1 MKAAKKSLLTT
12 RCPSVPTTAREHRPD
27 EELPA
32 AQMSLCRVT
41 GMVVSEILL
50 PAVPVNGINQA

>member
-27 EELPA
+27 EELSA
-32 AQMSLCRVT
+32 AQMSLCPVI
-41 GMVVSEILL
+41 GMIVSEMLL
-50 PAVPVNGINQA
+50 PGLPTVVHAV